1 MRNTRLLT
9 ALLFCFV
16 ALTSCN
22 AIRAITGAGYR
33 SAAGIFS
40 TPREVPNKITMPVR
54 EDARLALLW
63 IGHSTVLLQLDDKF
77 VLTDPN
83 LTPTAGM
90 FSKRIV
96 EPGIDPANL
105 PPLDVVL
112 VSHMHVDHLSYG
124 SLDLLE
130 EKTKE
135 LLVPEGGLVYIP
147 NYGFET
153 DELKTW
159 EKWERGGLRVTAV
172 PVVHNGW
179 RYGLDDAWMK
189 KSFTGYIVE
198 YNGMTVYFGGDT
210 AFDSTLFK
218 ETRRRFPHIDVALLP
233 VAPINPRAYSKAR
246 HTDPLEAVQIYRDLG
261 ARVMV
266 PIHFDTY
273 PESIDSLGEA
283 PVTLR
288 SLMAEE
294 HLTDKQ
300 VLIMRIGE
308 QCVLI
313 PRKAEAPTIH

>member
-1 MRNTRLLT
+1 
-9 ALLFCFV
+9 
-16 ALTSCN
+16 
-22 AIRAITGAGYR
+22 
-33 SAAGIFS
+33 
-40 TPREVPNKITMPVR
+40 
-54 EDARLALLW
+54 
-63 IGHSTVLLQLDDKF
+63 
-77 VLTDPN
+77 
-83 LTPTAGM
+83 M

-130 EKTKE
+130 AKTKE

-172 PVVHNGW
+172 PVIHNGW